1 MLLFVLCVA
10 VFFLIE
16 IISRLHCVQAA
27 MMSRCCVAAGAF
39 AIRLKPRPAIRGET
53 RAAPNRTATKR
64 TARWKHAIKDSWA
77 KSEDLVVSRS
87 MYSMVIL
94 CQSVWSIYGSEE
106 GEAFLSWIINP
117 GPAHGVCHSVSTLE
131 HLSWYEMEEK
141 LHYFTFVLTYM
152 LQYKT
157 E

>member
-1 MLLFVLCVA
+1 
-10 VFFLIE
+10 
-16 IISRLHCVQAA
+16 
-27 MMSRCCVAAGAF
+27 MMSRCYVAAGAF